1 LEDCYHKLKRID
13 EIINKKKKNVIGLM
27 SGTSA
32 DGVDSALVEIEGY
45 GIDTR
50 IKLIKSATYPFS
62 ENVRDRL
69 FRIFPPSICSV
80 VDICELNFALGDAF
94 AEATLKVIEDA
105 GLKVSDVDLIGSHGQ
120 TICHLPNSDI
130 RSTLQIGEPS
140 VIAFKT
146 GIVTVADFRVADVSA
161 GGHGAPLVPYVDFL
175 LLRDKEKT
183 RAIQNIGGIGNV
195 TVLPANDDLEGV
207 IAFDTGP
214 GNMMIDETV
223 RIITNGQYNYDHNGE
238 IASKGVPN
246 SDMLRK
252 LLSHPFIQQTPPKT
266 TGREDFGAHFTR
278 RLVDEAR
285 ALGISDTDLVATV
298 TAYTAECIYENYKRF
313 ILPIYDVSEVLICGG
328 GVHNQTLMRFLR
340 ERLLPINVGIVDDYG
355 LSSDAKEAIAFAV
368 LANET
373 IHGNYGNVQNA
384 TGASKRV
391 ILGKIVM

>member
-1 LEDCYHKLKRID
+1 MNRLI

-45 GIDTR
+45 GIDTHV
-50 IKLIKSATYPFS
+50 KLIKFATYPFS

-80 VDICELNFALGDAF
+80 VDICELNFIIGDAF

-105 GLKVSDVDLIGSHGQ
+105 GLRASDVDLIGSHGQ
-120 TICHLPNSDI
+120 TICHLPNSVV
-130 RSTLQIGEPS
+130 RSTLQIGEPAL
-140 VIAFKT
+140 IAFKT

-183 RAIQNIGGIGNV
+183 RAIQNIGGICNV
-195 TVLPANDDLEGV
+195 TVLPTNDDLESV
-207 IAFDTGP
+207 FAFDTGP
-214 GNMMIDETV
+214 GNMIIDETV
-223 RIITNGQYNYDHNGE
+223 RIITNGQYNYDRNGE

-246 SDMLRK
+246 PDMLRK

-266 TGREDFGAHFTR
+266 TGREDFGAHFTH

-285 ALGISDTDLVATV
+285 ALGISDADLVATV
-298 TAYTAECIYENYKRF
+298 TAYTTECIYESYNRF
-313 ILPIYDVSEVLICGG
+313 ILPKYDVSEVLICGG

-340 ERLLPINVGIVDDYG
+340 ERLYPIDVGIVDDYG

-373 IHGNYGNVQNA
+373 IHGNYGNVPNA
-384 TGASKRV
+384 TGANKRV
-391 ILGKIVM
+391 VLGKIIM

>member
-1 LEDCYHKLKRID
+1 MKRID

-45 GIDTR
+45 GIDTHV
-50 IKLIKSATYPFS
+50 KLIKFATYPFS
-62 ENVRDRL
+62 DDVRDRL

-80 VDICELNFALGDAF
+80 EDICELNFALGDAF
-94 AEATLKVIEDA
+94 ADATLKVIEDA
-105 GLKVSDVDLIGSHGQ
+105 GLKASDVDLIGSHGQ
-120 TICHLPNSDI
+120 TICHLPNSVI

-175 LLRDKEKT
+175 LLRDKERT
-183 RAIQNIGGIGNV
+183 RIIQNIGGIGNV
-195 TVLPANDDLEGV
+195 TVLPANGDLESV

-214 GNMMIDETV
+214 GNMIIDETI
-223 RIITNGQYNYDHNGE
+223 RITTNSQYNYDHNGE
-238 IASKGVPN
+238 IASKGIPN

-313 ILPIYDVSEVLICGG
+313 ILPKYDVSEVLFCGG

-340 ERLLPINVGIVDDYG
+340 ERLLPISVGIVDDYG

-373 IHGNYGNVQNA
+373 IHDNYGNVPNA

>member
-1 LEDCYHKLKRID
+1 MNRLI

-45 GIDTR
+45 GIDTHV
-50 IKLIKSATYPFS
+50 KLIKFATYPFS

-80 VDICELNFALGDAF
+80 VDICELNFIIGDAF

-105 GLKVSDVDLIGSHGQ
+105 GLRASDVDLIGSHGQ
-120 TICHLPNSDI
+120 TICHLPNSVV
-130 RSTLQIGEPS
+130 RSTLQIGEPAL
-140 VIAFKT
+140 IAFKT

-175 LLRDKEKT
+175 LLRGKEKT
-183 RAIQNIGGIGNV
+183 RAIQNIGGICNV
-195 TVLPANDDLEGV
+195 TVLPTNDDLESV
-207 IAFDTGP
+207 FAFDTGP
-214 GNMMIDETV
+214 GNMIIDETV
-223 RIITNGQYNYDHNGE
+223 RIITNGQYNYDRNGE

-246 SDMLRK
+246 PDMLRK

-266 TGREDFGAHFTR
+266 TGREDFGAHFTH

-285 ALGISDTDLVATV
+285 ALGISDADLVATV
-298 TAYTAECIYENYKRF
+298 TAYTTECIYESYNRF
-313 ILPIYDVSEVLICGG
+313 ILPKYDVSEVLICGG

-340 ERLLPINVGIVDDYG
+340 ERLYPIDVGIVDDYG

-373 IHGNYGNVQNA
+373 IHGNYGNVPNA
-384 TGASKRV
+384 TGANKRV
-391 ILGKIVM
+391 VLGKIIM

>member
-1 LEDCYHKLKRID
+1 MPLKLKRID
-13 EIINKKKKNVIGLM
+13 KIINKKKRNVIGLM

-45 GIDTR
+45 GIDTCV
-50 IKLIKSATYPFS
+50 KLIKFATYPFS

-69 FRIFPPSICSV
+69 FRIFPPSTCSV
-80 VDICELNFALGDAF
+80 VDICELNFAIGDAF
-94 AEATLKVIEDA
+94 ADATLKVIEES
-105 GLKVSDVDLIGSHGQ
+105 GLNISDVDLIGSHGQ

-140 VIAFKT
+140 IIAFKT

-214 GNMMIDETV
+214 GNMIIDETV

-238 IASKGVPN
+238 ISSKGVPN

-252 LLSHPFIQQTPPKT
+252 LLLHPFIQQTPPKT
-266 TGREDFGAHFTR
+266 TGREDFGVHFTR

-298 TAYTAECIYENYKRF
+298 TAYTAECIYENYRRF

-340 ERLLPINVGIVDDYG
+340 ERLHPIDVGIVDDYG
-355 LSSDAKEAIAFAV
+355 LSSEAKEAIAFAV

-373 IHGNYGNVQNA
+373 IHGNYGNVPNA

-391 ILGKIVM
+391 ILGKIAM

>member
-1 LEDCYHKLKRID
+1 MNRLI
-13 EIINKKKKNVIGLM
+13 EIINKKKRNVIGLM

-50 IKLIKSATYPFS
+50 VKLIKFATYPFS

-69 FRIFPPSICSV
+69 FRIFPPSTCSV
-80 VDICELNFALGDAF
+80 VDICELNFAIGDAF
-94 AEATLKVIEDA
+94 ANSVLKVIEES
-105 GLKVSDVDLIGSHGQ
+105 GLKISDVDLIGSHGQ

-195 TVLPANDDLEGV
+195 TVLPANDDLESV

-214 GNMMIDETV
+214 GNMIIDETV
-223 RIITNGQYNYDHNGE
+223 RIITNGQYNYDYNGE

-246 SDMLRK
+246 TYMLNK
-252 LLSHPFIQQTPPKT
+252 LLSHPFIKQTPPKT
-266 TGREDFGAHFTR
+266 TGREDFGVHFTR
-278 RLVDEAR
+278 RIVAEAR
-285 ALGISDTDLVATV
+285 DLNISDTDLVATV

-313 ILPIYDVSEVLICGG
+313 ILPKYDVSEVLICGG

-340 ERLLPINVGIVDDYG
+340 ERLYPIDVGVVDDYG

-373 IHGNYGNVQNA
+373 IHGNYGNVPNA
-384 TGASKRV
+384 TGANKRV

>member
-1 LEDCYHKLKRID
+1 LKRIT
-13 EIINKKKKNVIGLM
+13 ELSNKKKKNVIGLM

-45 GIDTR
+45 GVDTHIR
-50 IKLIKSATYPFS
+50 LVEFNTYPFS
-62 ENVRDRL
+62 KGLRDRL
-69 FRIFPPSICSV
+69 FRIFPPAICTV
-80 VDICELNFALGDAF
+80 EDICELNFALGDAF
-94 AEATLKVIEDA
+94 ADATLKLIEDA
-105 GLKVSDVDLIGSHGQ
+105 GLKASDVDLIGSHGQ
-120 TICHLPNSDI
+120 TICHLPNSTM
-130 RSTLQIGEPS
+130 RSTLQIGES
-140 VIAFKT
+140 AVIAFKT

-183 RAIQNIGGIGNV
+183 RAIQNIGGISNV

-214 GNMMIDETV
+214 GNMIIDETM
-223 RIITNGQYNYDHNGE
+223 RIITDGQHNYDHDGE
-238 IASKGVPN
+238 IASKGIPN

-252 LLSHPFIQQTPPKT
+252 LLSHPFIQQAPPKT

-278 RLVDEAR
+278 HLVDEAR
-285 ALGISDTDLVATV
+285 NLDISDTDLVATV
-298 TAYTAECIYENYKRF
+298 TAYTAECIYKNYKRF
-313 ILPIYDVSEVLICGG
+313 ILPKYNLSEVLICGG
-328 GVHNQTLMRFLR
+328 GVHNKTLMRFLR
-340 ERLLPINVGIVDDYG
+340 ERLHPINVGIVDDYG

-373 IHGNYGNVQNA
+373 IHGNYGNVPNA

-391 ILGKIVM
+391 ILGKIIIQ